1 MNIERWRLILGDA
14 SAGVLG
20 DPTGDAAE
28 RDDALEWLYGRDPA
42 RSAQG
47 VRAGTSRL
55 QGTDSVT
62 TGDNPGGG
70 DTPGSPGAVPPSR
83 KDGRYRPNGL
93 GETTVTAVD
102 WLDDIH
108 RLFPRETVHRLE
120 RDAVEKYE
128 ITEVVTDLEALQR
141 IEPSVTLLRA
151 VLRTKHLMDPR
162 VLAMAKKAVDNVVRE
177 LIERLSVD
185 VRRTFHGKR
194 SRHRTAFRNSRNF
207 DFEATVRANLQHW
220 SPQTRKIAIEKPL
233 FTSRTRRHTD
243 TWTLIL
249 LVDQSGSMIDSVIHS
264 AITAACFWNV
274 PGLRTHLIA
283 YDTNVVDL
291 TSEVLDPVELLMS
304 VQLGGGNDGAKA
316 VDYAAQLVDRP
327 QRTIVVIISDLY
339 ESAPDRFVRSVAGLT
354 DNGVRVLALAALDD
368 AGDPD
373 YDREIA
379 RRLTRLGVHVG
390 AMTPGG
396 LAEFVAGCIR

>member
-1 MNIERWRLILGDA
+1 M
-14 SAGVLG
+14 
-20 DPTGDAAE
+20 AE
-28 RDDALEWLYGRDPA
+28 IR
-42 RSAQG
+42 
-47 VRAGTSRL
+47 
-55 QGTDSVT
+55 
-62 TGDNPGGG
+62 
-70 DTPGSPGAVPPSR
+70 PGSPGAVPPSR

-207 DFEATVRANLQHW
+207 RLRGQRFAPICSIGH
-220 SPQTRKIAIEKPL
+220 RKHARLLSKSLCSLREL
-233 FTSRTRRHTD
+233 VGTRTRGR
-243 TWTLIL
+243 
-249 LVDQSGSMIDSVIHS
+249 
-264 AITAACFWNV
+264 
-274 PGLRTHLIA
+274 
-283 YDTNVVDL
+283 
-291 TSEVLDPVELLMS
+291 
-304 VQLGGGNDGAKA
+304 
-316 VDYAAQLVDRP
+316 
-327 QRTIVVIISDLY
+327 
-339 ESAPDRFVRSVAGLT
+339 
-354 DNGVRVLALAALDD
+354 
-368 AGDPD
+368 
-373 YDREIA
+373 
-379 RRLTRLGVHVG
+379 
-390 AMTPGG
+390 
-396 LAEFVAGCIR
+396 

>member
-1 MNIERWRLILGDA
+1 M
-14 SAGVLG
+14 
-20 DPTGDAAE
+20 
-28 RDDALEWLYGRDPA
+28 
-42 RSAQG
+42 
-47 VRAGTSRL
+47 
-55 QGTDSVT
+55 
-62 TGDNPGGG
+62 
-70 DTPGSPGAVPPSR
+70 
-83 KDGRYRPNGL
+83 
-93 GETTVTAVD
+93 TAVD

-316 VDYAAQLVDRP
+316 VDYAAQLVDTP